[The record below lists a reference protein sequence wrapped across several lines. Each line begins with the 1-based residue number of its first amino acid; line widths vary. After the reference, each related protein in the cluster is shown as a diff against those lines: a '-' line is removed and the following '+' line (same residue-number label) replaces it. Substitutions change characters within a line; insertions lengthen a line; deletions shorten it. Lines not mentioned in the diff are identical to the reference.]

1 MDRQEPPKTPQNG
14 QPPVPPPKKDKEF
27 NFGKNLLGILAS
39 LLVFIGILLTAWAS
53 GSRWI
58 QLCGILA
65 AGLFLMLLGMLASRR
80 KSAYRTFFLS
90 VSGCGAGILYLG
102 IMLGYW
108 YYELLSVLGMYAL
121 FLLWAGLMYLLSR
134 GKLPVFQNIGHIGMV
149 VAVFSQLDNYTKFQ
163 LSSFSDHF
171 SEQANFQL
179 LIMTCYVC
187 ISALFYLLTNRQE
200 RPEKHLFTLYANGI
214 CVGLLG
220 IRILI
225 QADQFYTLF
234 RNGVIHVQTKALSM
248 AVCSLLLAGF
258 LLFQYFWDMHRWL
271 KRQKASDSVW
281 SFRCVP
287 TQLLLWLCMLG
298 FWQSMLSFPDW
309 LEQSALLFGAVF
321 CIGFWYAAQKDRV
334 HTAAYRL
341 TFGIAAL
348 TAAAC
353 ILFCGGVLRIVGW
366 CLYLLLLAGFGRR
379 AKFPFAMQFSYGL
392 CHSGQP
398 FRQCWHTLQ
407 RHRTAVF
414 RNAGNFFFRDHLGKT
429 SRIAAHVQYGIL
441 WRTVLSSPIPV
452 KNRKCFFWDF
462 PMASADSGS
471 AHIVAGIA
479 DIAAAISASR
489 GNRACFSDHWAA
501 SLWAWLVGH
510 APEVLPPILHRAGR
524 FRHGSSFAVDSPVQ
538 AIVSE
543 NQYADRVHSASDL
556 GRSVQLVYK
565 TATRRV
571 PAVDRGRAVPF
582 GYAGN
587 CFVGGGRRLPDRIY
601 SAGIRFVG
609 MVGAKNADP
618 LCGDSNNCSYPD
630 AAAAA

>member
-200 RPEKHLFTLYANGI
+200 QPEKHLFTLYANGI

-225 QADQFYTLF
+225 QADQFYTFF
-234 RNGVIHVQTKALSM
+234 RNGVMHVQTKALSM

-271 KRQKASDSVW
+271 ERQKASDSVW
-281 SFRCVP
+281 SFRPRLAGTVRIAAWCSVLHRLLVCGTERPRTYCHLSSDVWNRSTDRGGMHSVLRRCTANRGLVSVP
-287 TQLLLWLCMLG
+287 APVGWIRQKGEVSLCH
-298 FWQSMLSFPDW
+298 
-309 LEQSALLFGAVF
+309 AVF
-321 CIGFWYAAQKDRV
+321 LWAV
-334 HTAAYRL
+334 
-341 TFGIAAL
+341 
-348 TAAAC
+348 
-353 ILFCGGVLRIVGW
+353 
-366 CLYLLLLAGFGRR
+366 LAGFMDSV
-379 AKFPFAMQFSYGL
+379 AFCAEWFVLAEL
-392 CHSGQP
+392 CD
-398 FRQCWHTLQ
+398 
-407 RHRTAVF
+407 AV
-414 RNAGNFFFRDHLGKT
+414 
-429 SRIAAHVQYGIL
+429 
-441 WRTVLSSPIPV
+441 
-452 KNRKCFFWDF
+452 
-462 PMASADSGS
+462 
-471 AHIVAGIA
+471 
-479 DIAAAISASR
+479 
-489 GNRACFSDHWAA
+489 
-501 SLWAWLVGH
+501 
-510 APEVLPPILHRAGR
+510 
-524 FRHGSSFAVDSPVQ
+524 
-538 AIVSE
+538 
-543 NQYADRVHSASDL
+543 
-556 GRSVQLVYK
+556 
-565 TATRRV
+565 
-571 PAVDRGRAVPF
+571 
-582 GYAGN
+582 
-587 CFVGGGRRLPDRIY
+587 
-601 SAGIRFVG
+601 
-609 MVGAKNADP
+609 
-618 LCGDSNNCSYPD
+618 
-630 AAAAA
+630 

>member
-134 GKLPVFQNIGHIGMV
+134 GKLQVFQNIGHIGMV

-163 LSSFSDHF
+163 LVSFSDRF

-225 QADQFYTLF
+225 
-234 RNGVIHVQTKALSM
+234 
-248 AVCSLLLAGF
+248 
-258 LLFQYFWDMHRWL
+258 
-271 KRQKASDSVW
+271 
-281 SFRCVP
+281 
-287 TQLLLWLCMLG
+287 
-298 FWQSMLSFPDW
+298 
-309 LEQSALLFGAVF
+309 
-321 CIGFWYAAQKDRV
+321 
-334 HTAAYRL
+334 
-341 TFGIAAL
+341 
-348 TAAAC
+348 
-353 ILFCGGVLRIVGW
+353 
-366 CLYLLLLAGFGRR
+366 
-379 AKFPFAMQFSYGL
+379 
-392 CHSGQP
+392 
-398 FRQCWHTLQ
+398 
-407 RHRTAVF
+407 
-414 RNAGNFFFRDHLGKT
+414 
-429 SRIAAHVQYGIL
+429 
-441 WRTVLSSPIPV
+441 
-452 KNRKCFFWDF
+452 
-462 PMASADSGS
+462 
-471 AHIVAGIA
+471 
-479 DIAAAISASR
+479 
-489 GNRACFSDHWAA
+489 
-501 SLWAWLVGH
+501 
-510 APEVLPPILHRAGR
+510 
-524 FRHGSSFAVDSPVQ
+524 
-538 AIVSE
+538 
-543 NQYADRVHSASDL
+543 
-556 GRSVQLVYK
+556 
-565 TATRRV
+565 
-571 PAVDRGRAVPF
+571 
-582 GYAGN
+582 
-587 CFVGGGRRLPDRIY
+587 
-601 SAGIRFVG
+601 
-609 MVGAKNADP
+609 
-618 LCGDSNNCSYPD
+618 
-630 AAAAA
+630 

>member
-1 MDRQEPPKTPQNG
+1 MDIQEPPKTTPVSPKPPTWAAPPPLQIPPQMPQNG

-149 VAVFSQLDNYTKFQ
+149 VAVFSQLDNYTKFR

-234 RNGVIHVQTKALSM
+234 RNGVMHAQTKALSM

-271 KRQKASDSVW
+271 ERQKASDSVW

-309 LEQSALLFGAVF
+309 LEQSALLLGAVF
-321 CIGFWYAAQKDRV
+321 C
-334 HTAAYRL
+334 
-341 TFGIAAL
+341 
-348 TAAAC
+348 
-353 ILFCGGVLRIVGW
+353 
-366 CLYLLLLAGFGRR
+366 
-379 AKFPFAMQFSYGL
+379 
-392 CHSGQP
+392 
-398 FRQCWHTLQ
+398 
-407 RHRTAVF
+407 
-414 RNAGNFFFRDHLGKT
+414 
-429 SRIAAHVQYGIL
+429 
-441 WRTVLSSPIPV
+441 
-452 KNRKCFFWDF
+452 
-462 PMASADSGS
+462 
-471 AHIVAGIA
+471 
-479 DIAAAISASR
+479 
-489 GNRACFSDHWAA
+489 
-501 SLWAWLVGH
+501 
-510 APEVLPPILHRAGR
+510 
-524 FRHGSSFAVDSPVQ
+524 
-538 AIVSE
+538 
-543 NQYADRVHSASDL
+543 
-556 GRSVQLVYK
+556 
-565 TATRRV
+565 
-571 PAVDRGRAVPF
+571 
-582 GYAGN
+582 
-587 CFVGGGRRLPDRIY
+587 
-601 SAGIRFVG
+601 
-609 MVGAKNADP
+609 
-618 LCGDSNNCSYPD
+618 
-630 AAAAA
+630 